1 MWFNDKRLDNNKIL
15 ICLNVKFFLCIIVI
29 GEIVNNCNF
38 LSMNFCCKVMIFFLN
53 IYSKLILKNFLENLI
68 KIFLFVKYI

>member
-38 LSMNFCCKVMIFFLN
+38 LSLNFCCKVMIFFLN
-53 IYSKLILKNFLENLI
+53 NGEKFFIVNCYWKKF
-68 KIFLFVKYI
+68 

>member
-15 ICLNVKFFLCIIVI
+15 ICLNGKFFLCIIVI

-38 LSMNFCCKVMIFFLN
+38 LSMNFWYKVMIFFLN
-53 IYSKLILKNFLENLI
+53 NGEKFFIVNCYWKNF
-68 KIFLFVKYI
+68 

>member
-1 MWFNDKRLDNNKIL
+1 MFK
-15 ICLNVKFFLCIIVI
+15 CEVFLCIIVI

-53 IYSKLILKNFLENLI
+53 NGEKFFIVNCY
-68 KIFLFVKYI
+68 